1 MENYCEYCRKN
12 ALKRDRKTKYAVGT
26 CQSCGSKVGLNADGT
41 DPAELELDEEEKER
55 LMAAYN
61 EALEE
66 QKEDLAAAA
75 AEKAEAGEDEGGD
88 GDGEKAENPER
99 LDVEHFTSV
108 MTMLC
113 MEMSAEMSK
122 KKHQMPRTQ
131 PRPSKPPTSIMVG
144 RWTVTSSCSFSPSS
158 NRTQVNGLGDSLA
171 GQLWQAVLGKNKDRR
186 GSTGKLD
193 LSFRRKCD
201 LLHHHRRRAATST
214 APDALQEGMG
224 EFFKDRVHRLNTPIS
239 ADPKELEPEPEP
251 EKEAGRK
258 RPTRMRQGKNPS
270 LKMARRANQKKEDD
284 DDKAEMLMVTRE
296 LKTRKGEDDEEDEEE
311 EIQTQPR

>member
-88 GDGEKAENPER
+88 GDGEKAENPEG

-122 KKHQMPRTQ
+122 KK
-131 PRPSKPPTSIMVG
+131 PPNAKDLAKAFETADIDNG
-144 RWTVTSSCSFSPSS
+144 GTVDCDEFLQLFTLVK
-158 NRTQVNGLGDSLA
+158 QGKVNGLGDGLA
-171 GQLWQAVLGKNKDRR
+171 GQLWQAVTKPKNKDPKRQYVETH
-186 GSTGKLD
+186 SVSDQPIASATAQSASCVNAPFD
-193 LSFRRKCD
+193 CT
-201 LLHHHRRRAATST
+201 RAAS
-214 APDALQEGMG
+214 
-224 EFFKDRVHRLNTPIS
+224 
-239 ADPKELEPEPEP
+239 
-251 EKEAGRK
+251 GR
-258 RPTRMRQGKNPS
+258 RS
-270 LKMARRANQKKEDD
+270 
-284 DDKAEMLMVTRE
+284 
-296 LKTRKGEDDEEDEEE
+296 
-311 EIQTQPR
+311 